1 MQSSLPQKREKFANF
16 HNFVGSIMPPVSHG
30 HAWNCSPPADL
41 AAVPR
46 DQPRSDPH
54 GEECSPL
61 CEPFRQKRK
70 RRLACRGIGGWL
82 LVVSVLF
89 GSGCSGE
96 SGEREL
102 PLSATQRRWDGVE
115 LILRCSEPSWRTAL
129 EPLVHN
135 WAYRTGA
142 TVHWRDTA
150 MQPGDDTDLAVLPAV
165 ELGSWADRDELARVP
180 AAFRQAGHPFQWT
193 NVLLPYREYLIEWG
207 GQAQALPLAGDA
219 YLLILRRDQL
229 ENPTVRTTHERLWKR
244 PPSPPATWEDFAE
257 LAITFTQ
264 VSGQPCLPLWQGTAW
279 VDIFFRIAAC
289 YDRPAVTDTDKVQAA
304 PFFFDPQ
311 TATPRLQAPA
321 FVQAARWL
329 ASLVEHRCLPSA
341 GAEAKTVSPESSPTA
356 GEALAKGQAWLAIAS
371 LRDLEALSGAT
382 GRVDPRFLIAPLPG
396 SRGYYTREGNWVPTV
411 TPNYVPY
418 FAGGYVGVV
427 RQRCRSP
434 EAAFELLGE
443 LGSPTRSLEILSTPG
458 LNAGPFRTTH
468 LDRDRL
474 HIWYGYRLDAEGS
487 LHLQDALR
495 SYVRAEVKNP
505 VVGLRAPD
513 QARLRSAAATE
524 LSRLLRGDQPE
535 EVIQRLSAAWQRLDA
550 EVPRADRLRWR
561 QSSAGLTD

>member
-1 MQSSLPQKREKFANF
+1 MQSSLLQKSVKFANF
-16 HNFVGSIMPPVSHG
+16 HNFVGSRMPPASHG
-30 HAWNCSPPADL
+30 HAWNCSPPADR
-41 AAVPR
+41 AAVP
-46 DQPRSDPH
+46 PGKPGSDPRE
-54 GEECSPL
+54 GESSAVRA
-61 CEPFRQKRK
+61 PFRKKRK
-70 RRLACRGIGGWL
+70 RHPVCRGIGGWV
-82 LVVSVLF
+82 LVAGVLF

-96 SGEREL
+96 SSEREL
-102 PLSATQRRWDGVE
+102 PVSATERRWEGVE

-129 EPLVHN
+129 ESPVRS

-142 TVHWRDTA
+142 TVHWRDAA

-165 ELGSWADRDELARVP
+165 ELGWWADRGELARVP

-229 ENPTVRTTHERLWKR
+229 ENPTVRATHERLWKR
-244 PPSPPATWEDFAE
+244 IPTPPTTWEEFAE

-264 VSGQPCLPLWQGTAW
+264 VSGQPCLPLWQGTEW

-311 TATPRLQAPA
+311 TATPRLHAPA

-329 ASLVEHRCLPSA
+329 ASLVEHRCLPA
-341 GAEAKTVSPESSPTA
+341 VGAEAKTVSPKPSSTA
-356 GEALAKGQAWLAIAS
+356 GEALAKGQAWLAVAS
-371 LRDLEALSGAT
+371 LRDLEALSGAA

-418 FAGGYVGVV
+418 FAGGYLGVV
-427 RQRCRSP
+427 RQRCRHP

-443 LGSPTRSLEILSTPG
+443 LGGPPRSLEILSTPG

-474 HIWYGYRLDAEGS
+474 HIWYNYRLDAERS

-524 LSRLLRGDQPE
+524 LNRLLRGDPPE

-550 EVPRADRLRWR
+550 EVPLTDRLRWR
-561 QSSAGLTD
+561 QSSAGLAD